1 VTAVG
6 RSRAGRRRSR
16 RANAVSIPKPSGWR
30 PASVTSGTTPEP
42 RGPSASVPSLSVAGR
57 RSHLRCLYFH
67 AAQELRMDFD
77 LPDEH
82 RMIRDTV
89 REFAEEEIEPIAQDI
104 EDEHRFPEEIFA
116 ELADLDVMGVPISE
130 EYGGL
135 GGDTL
140 MYAVVAEELGRVSGS
155 VALSYVAHT
164 SLGAKPLELFG
175 THEQKERWLE
185 PLASGREM
193 GAWALT
199 EPGSGSDAS
208 DMDTTAEKE
217 GDEYVIDGTKQFITN
232 ANVAGSVLVKAVTD
246 PDAGY
251 DGISTFIVDPEED
264 DGFSVSTVW
273 DKMGLNASPT
283 CEIQLDGVRVPED
296 RLLGEEGEG
305 WKQTMKTLSGGR
317 ISIAAIST
325 GLAQGAYGHAKS
337 YSKERE
343 QFGQPISKFDAIR
356 DKVVD
361 MERKVERAR
370 LLTHKAASKYDAG
383 EGVVKE
389 SALAKLDASEAARE
403 VAEEAVQV
411 LGGYGYTTDFAPQR
425 FYRDAKLMEIGEGTS
440 EIQHLVIGR
449 ELGL

>member
-1 VTAVG
+1 M
-6 RSRAGRRRSR
+6 
-16 RANAVSIPKPSGWR
+16 
-30 PASVTSGTTPEP
+30 E
-42 RGPSASVPSLSVAGR
+42 
-57 RSHLRCLYFH
+57 
-67 AAQELRMDFD
+67 FD

-89 REFAEEEIEPIAQDI
+89 REFCEEEIEPIAQEI

-116 ELADLDVMGVPISE
+116 QLGELDVMGVPISE

-164 SLGAKPLELFG
+164 SLASKPLELFG
-175 THEQKERWLE
+175 TEEQKERWLR
-185 PLASGREM
+185 PLAEGEYL
-193 GAWALT
+193 GGWALT

-208 DMDTTAEKE
+208 DMDTRAVKE
-217 GDEYVIDGTKQFITN
+217 GDEWVLNGTKQFITN
-232 ANVAGSVLVKAVTD
+232 ASVAGSVLVKAVTD
-246 PDAGY
+246 PGAGY
-251 DGISTFIVDPEED
+251 DGISTFIVDPED
-264 DGFSVSTVW
+264 DGFEVTTVW

-283 CEIQLDGVRVPED
+283 CEISLDDVRVPED
-296 RLLGEEGEG
+296 RLLGDVGEG
-305 WKQTMKTLSGGR
+305 WDQTKKTLDGGR

-325 GLAQGAYGHAKS
+325 GLAQGAYEHAHA

-343 QFGQPISKFDAIR
+343 QFGKPICKFDAIR
-356 DKVVD
+356 DKLVD
-361 MERKVERAR
+361 MHRKTERAR
-370 LLTHKAASKYDAG
+370 LLTHKAASRYDNG
-383 EGVVKE
+383 QSVTKE
-389 SALAKLDASEAARE
+389 SALAKLDASEAARK
-403 VAEEAVQV
+403 VAEDAVQV

-449 ELGL
+449 EIGL